1 MHDKKSPYIYIRDSK
16 KKRRDPAIKPAAII
30 LIVFLLLFIPH
41 YILQAA
47 AYIDTLQ
54 QLEKMKEGNNELNK
68 ENTSLKNELDRAQKG
83 LENLKQEME
92 KTKDVNKKV
101 AYLTFDDGPSTNTG
115 KILQIL
121 NNEHVK
127 ATFFVVG
134 NNTDFGKEAYRQII
148 AGGHAIGNH
157 TYSHNYRTLYGSVEA
172 FQEDFMQLENLLY
185 ETIGQRPSILRFPGG
200 SNNHVSRKYG
210 GRQLMNRLADLKTKE
225 GYQFFDWNVDSRD
238 ASKIVQNTDT
248 IVQSVLNGSRN
259 KKKAIILMHDSQV
272 KTTTVQALPRII
284 AGLKKQGFSFDSLT
298 KDSFTNQFIKQKP
311 AH

>member
-1 MHDKKSPYIYIRDSK
+1 MHVKKSPYIYIRDSK
-16 KKRRDPAIKPAAII
+16 KKRREPAIKPAAII
-30 LIVFLLLFIPH
+30 LIVFSLLFIPH

-47 AYIDTLQ
+47 AYTDTLQ

-68 ENTSLKNELDRAQKG
+68 ENTSLKNELDRAKKG
-83 LENLKQEME
+83 LENLKQEAE
-92 KTKDVNKKV
+92 NTEDVNKKV
-101 AYLTFDDGPSTNTG
+101 AYLTFDDGPSTNTA

-148 AGGHAIGNH
+148 AGGHVIGNH

-210 GRQLMNRLADLKTKE
+210 GSQLMNRLADLKTKE

-238 ASKIVQNTDT
+238 ASKIVQNRDT

-284 AGLKKQGFSFDSLT
+284 AGLKKQGFSFNSLT
-298 KDSFTNQFIKQKP
+298 KDSFTNQFIKPSQ
-311 AH
+311 